1 MFSAYRNWPLHNI
14 RLANMCRGNHDVFL
28 KINPNIYLLLGMDFL
43 REAYS
48 EKEMNS
54 SKSSLAI
61 NGNSLCFDPFFVQ
74 SLCKILPI
82 NLIKTVRY
90 EMYITLL

>member
-1 MFSAYRNWPLHNI
+1 
-14 RLANMCRGNHDVFL
+14 
-28 KINPNIYLLLGMDFL
+28 MDFL
-43 REAYS
+43 REDQS
-48 EKEMNS
+48 ENEMES

-61 NGNSLCFDPFFVQ
+61 NGNSLCFDPLFVQ

-90 EMYITLL
+90 EIHITDYINNIVSFVTSNIMSCQLIKMSYLED